1 MGPEGSKFDIVVSPR
16 DGEEVRYEGLKMP
29 MAGHHN
35 VLNATAAVAVARE
48 LSVDADA
55 IRAGLA
61 SFGGVKRRFTTT
73 GVANG
78 SPHRRRLWPPPGR
91 DRRRAQ
97 GRPRGQRP
105 AR

>member
-1 MGPEGSKFDIVVSPR
+1 
-16 DGEEVRYEGLKMP
+16 
-29 MAGHHN
+29 

-78 SPHRRRLWPPPGR
+78 SASSTTMATTRSRSPPC
-91 DRRRAQ
+91 
-97 GRPRGQRP
+97 
-105 AR
+105 